1 MSDTVQTQQES
12 QNKTNPHFQEEIPG
26 AGKLGMYIFI
36 ASLSMLFIASMMGY
50 LVIRS
55 RAEQWPPA
63 GMPSLP
69 EGLWLSTLWII
80 LSSITT
86 QCSFNAIKR
95 NHIRKSANYLVVTFC
110 LGFIFLVTQITN
122 WYGLIQADIL
132 KTANLYAFTFYML
145 TGLHAL
151 HVLGGLIP
159 MAIVLGKT
167 FKNRYN
173 HSYYPG
179 IHYCTIYWHFL
190 MVVWLIMFV
199 LLQLAG

>member
-1 MSDTVQTQQES
+1 MKDTEQTSQET
-12 QNKTNPHFQEEIPG
+12 QNNLSASPKEEIPG

-55 RAEQWPPA
+55 RAEQWPPP
-63 GMPSLP
+63 GMPNLP
-69 EGLWLSTLWII
+69 GALWLSTLWII
-80 LSSITT
+80 LSSITI
-86 QCSFNAIKR
+86 QFSFNAIRR
-95 NHIRKSANYLVVTFC
+95 NHIRKAAYHLVVTFC
-110 LGFIFLVTQITN
+110 LGFIFLVTQISN

-145 TGLHAL
+145 TGLHAI

-159 MAIVLGKT
+159 MGIVFVKT
-167 FKNRYN
+167 FKNRYS
-173 HSYYPG
+173 HAYYPG
-179 IHYCTIYWHFL
+179 IQYCTIYWHFL